1 MATGIPDNKRKVVYP
16 ETDGKPLPDG
26 EYQAPLYVE
35 IVGTLRTHFSNRPD
49 VHVNGNTMFYYEE
62 GNPRRVIS
70 PDCYVAFNVDV
81 ELILRN
87 NTYLLWE
94 MGKPPDFV
102 LEIGSPSTAR
112 NDLGPKRDLYAGL
125 GIGEY
130 WRYDGT
136 GQDFYREPLAGEFL
150 QDGEYH
156 RFELHHETYGMVWG
170 HSPALNLDLCWDSGR
185 LRYYNPATGTWLLN
199 QEEEHATRVAAEAA
213 LDVAQAANEA
223 ERSAR
228 QNAESRVAELE
239 AELQRLRGD
248 SP

>member
-1 MATGIPDNKRKVVYP
+1 MTTRIPNQKAVFYP

-26 EYQAPLYVE
+26 EYQAPLYIE
-35 IVGTLRTHFSNRPD
+35 IVGTLQTHFSNRPD

-81 ELILRN
+81 ERIFRN

-102 LEIGSPSTAR
+102 LEIGSPSTRR
-112 NDLGPKRDLYAGL
+112 NDLGPKRDLYARL

-130 WRYDGT
+130 WRFDGT
-136 GQDFYREPLAGEFL
+136 GGDFYREPLVGEYL

-156 RFELHHETYGMVWG
+156 RFQLHEEPGGMVWG
-170 HSPALNLDLCWDSGR
+170 RSPALNLDLCWDNGR
-185 LRYYNPATGTWLLN
+185 LRYYDPEPGVWLLN
-199 QEEEHATRVAAEAA
+199 REEERA
-213 LDVAQAANEA
+213 
-223 ERSAR
+223 AR
-228 QNAESRVAELE
+228 QSAESRVAELE
-239 AELQRLRGD
+239 AELRRLRGETR
-248 SP
+248 